1 MILLILLC
9 IFLLFIYCNTIEHYV
24 TLSRKETN
32 DLLLKNFET
41 KDKIFKVNIVKSK
54 EDLKECFRRGSYENC
69 VKLYIRNKNYNR
81 CKQCQKD
88 SKMCYRKLYTLGG
101 CDYCNDNLKKNNCD
115 DPSSIAC
122 PNLHNLFS
130 DKGVEPYYVEVID
143 KNNVNSPYN
152 QSALFCWNLY
162 NYF

>member
-9 IFLLFIYCNTIEHYV
+9 IFLLFIYCNTIEHFV

-81 CKQCQKD
+81 CKQW
-88 SKMCYRKLYTLGG
+88 SKGPVKCVT
-101 CDYCNDNLKKNNCD
+101 
-115 DPSSIAC
+115 
-122 PNLHNLFS
+122 
-130 DKGVEPYYVEVID
+130 
-143 KNNVNSPYN
+143 VNYIH
-152 QSALFCWNLY
+152 
-162 NYF
+162 